1 MNRAVHQSF
10 LLHLWHRLLRSGCSA
25 ASCLCSFSYPRGV
38 QTAVCLGLRQIG
50 SRNTRYWC
58 CRNRR
63 CPWLRFRSRM
73 RHCCFPDSCYF
84 CCYNHCRC
92 FFRSQS
98 CPAVLPIPGRQV
110 FSFLPFP
117 AFSGHLS
124 PCQWRH
130 SVLFRSCGQAIAGSP
145 ANGWRRYKAPVHRE
159 PSNGRRA
166 VCSLCGPGPG
176 VRWQHHSIAW
186 HRHNGGIASI
196 HCPDAAAIHLSLL
209 RFGLIL
215 QHPFRMQQ

>member
-10 LLHLWHRLLRSGCSA
+10 LLHLWHRLLRSGCSV

-38 QTAVCLGLRQIG
+38 QIAVCLGLRQIG
-50 SRNTRYWC
+50 NRNTRYCC
-58 CRNRR
+58 CRNRC

-73 RHCCFPDSCYF
+73 RHCCFSDSCCF
-84 CCYNHCRC
+84 CCYYCRC

-98 CPAVLPIPGRQV
+98 CPAVLPVPVLSV
-110 FSFLPFP
+110 FSFLLFP

-130 SVLFRSCGQAIAGSP
+130 SVQFRSCGQAIAGSP
-145 ANGWRRYKAPVHRE
+145 ADGWRRYKAPVHRE

-166 VCSLCGPGPG
+166 VCSLCGPGLG

-186 HRHNGGIASI
+186 HRHICGIASI
-196 HCPDAAAIHLSLL
+196 HCPDAATIHLSQL
-209 RFGLIL
+209 RFGLISL
-215 QHPFRMQQ
+215 HPFRMQQ

>member
-1 MNRAVHQSF
+1 MNRAARRSF

-25 ASCLCSFSYPRGV
+25 ASCLCSSSYPRGV

-50 SRNTRYWC
+50 RRNTRYWC

-73 RHCCFPDSCYF
+73 RHCCFPDSCCL
-84 CCYNHCRC
+84 CCYYCRC

-98 CPAVLPIPGRQV
+98 CPAVLPVPGRQV

-124 PCQWRH
+124 PCQWRRFF
-130 SVLFRSCGQAIAGSP
+130 LFRSCGQAIAGSP
-145 ANGWRRYKAPVHRE
+145 ADGWRRYKAPVHRV
-159 PSNGRRA
+159 PSSGRRA
-166 VCSLCGPGPG
+166 VCSLCGPGLG

-186 HRHNGGIASI
+186 HRHICGIASI
-196 HCPDAAAIHLSLL
+196 HCPDAAAIHLSQL
-209 RFGLIL
+209 RFGLISL
-215 QHPFRMQQ
+215 HLFRMQQ